1 MLQVVTNLVPMVGNV
16 FFFLATMFSEKVA
29 KLVTSAEFK
38 HDLVYLFDNLA
49 IIS

>member
-1 MLQVVTNLVPMVGNV
+1 MLQVVTNLVPMAGDL
-16 FFFLATMFSEKVA
+16 FLATMFSDKVA

-38 HDLVYLFDNLA
+38 HDLVYLFDHLA